1 MLKLTYT
8 EKGFY
13 LELLTD
19 LLEEWLANRVLLCLR
34 AATSI
39 YVEPSTASFLLPANS
54 SCLKELKALQQ
65 DNDEILELIDSD
77 PEDICSADRDNLEI
91 SLQGTWLTSSEDS
104 EEGIFVCQLTP
115 RAELLLSQLWQAANL
130 EASV

>member
-39 YVEPSTASFLLPANS
+39 YVEPSTAGFLLPTDS
-54 SCLKELKALQQ
+54 TYLKELKALQQ
-65 DNDEILELIDSD
+65 NNQEILELLS
-77 PEDICSADRDNLEI
+77 CDRDWLEV
-91 SLQGTWLTSSEDS
+91 SLQGTWLTSTEDS

-115 RAELLLSQLWQAANL
+115 RAELLLAQLWQASNL

>member
-39 YVEPSTASFLLPANS
+39 YVEPSTASFLLPTNLT
-54 SCLKELKALQQ
+54 CLKELKTLQQ

-77 PEDICSADRDNLEI
+77 RDCLEI
-91 SLQGTWLTSSEDS
+91 SLQGTWLTSTEDS

-115 RAELLLSQLWQAANL
+115 RTELLLSQLWQAANL

>member
-39 YVEPSTASFLLPANS
+39 YVEPSTASFLLPTNS
-54 SCLKELKALQQ
+54 TCIKELKALKQ
-65 DNDEILELIDSD
+65 DNDEILELIDS
-77 PEDICSADRDNLEI
+77 DRDNLEI
-91 SLQGTWLTSSEDS
+91 SLQGTWLTSTEDS